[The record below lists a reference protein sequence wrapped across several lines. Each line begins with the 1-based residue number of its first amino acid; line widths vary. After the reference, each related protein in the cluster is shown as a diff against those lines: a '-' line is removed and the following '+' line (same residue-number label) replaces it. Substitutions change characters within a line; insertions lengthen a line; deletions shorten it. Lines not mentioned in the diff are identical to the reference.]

1 MLCYTMPYH
10 TILPL
15 YNSCMHG
22 MFKPLHAMLCFTLP
36 YAHTTPINRAC
47 RYKSYHAVL
56 HHEGWGVRKGVG
68 NGSKAQARKIWG
80 GSGRKG

>member
-36 YAHTTPINRAC
+36 YYTNKPYIGTNHTMLCYTMTAG
-47 RYKSYHAVL
+47 
-56 HHEGWGVRKGVG
+56 E
-68 NGSKAQARKIWG
+68 
-80 GSGRKG
+80 